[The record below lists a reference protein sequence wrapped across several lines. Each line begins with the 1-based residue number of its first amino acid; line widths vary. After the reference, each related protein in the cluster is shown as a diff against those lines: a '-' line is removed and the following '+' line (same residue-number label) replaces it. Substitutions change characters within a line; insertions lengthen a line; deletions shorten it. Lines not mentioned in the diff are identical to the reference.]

1 MKIKKIFMSCLLL
14 AGVMTASAQE
24 QYPKTVYDH
33 NPYWYVQIQGGAQ
46 YTLGEI
52 DFKDL
57 ISPNVQVA
65 LGRQFTS
72 VFGAR
77 LAVNAWQSK
86 AGIDGPVSY
95 GKWNWKYV
103 APGIDLTFN
112 LSNLF
117 CGFNPNRIFNFSVFA
132 GAGANIGWDNKVAD
146 INAIGV
152 ANYPETYK
160 YGVSENTAYAW
171 DGTKVRMFGRA
182 GIAADFKVSNAVSLG
197 LELNANTL
205 SDRYNSK
212 KAGNWDWYF
221 NALAGLKIN
230 LGKTYSTRTIEA
242 PKVPEK
248 VVEKVIERVIEKP
261 APQPVVE
268 PTRAVAQK
276 KEDKFRRDVFF
287 QINKTQIAQLKKALA
302 DCEAKPAVVKKETK
316 TEAYMPPVVFQVG
329 KSVIDKNQ
337 QQTVDLIAKY
347 MKKNANAKLEISGY
361 ASPEG
366 DAAKNQALSEARANS
381 VKDMLVKKYKI
392 AANRIT
398 TVGKGV
404 MVGEGADDIEAE
416 FKRIALFKDLS
427 K

>member
-261 APQPVVE
+261 APQSVVE

-287 QINKTQIAQLKKALA
+287 QINKTQIAQLKASEKQKVQEVA
-302 DCEAKPAVVKKETK
+302 D
-316 TEAYMPPVVFQVG
+316 
-329 KSVIDKNQ
+329 
-337 QQTVDLIAKY
+337 Y
-347 MKKNANAKLEISGY
+347 MKANPTSTVEVTGY
-361 ASPEG
+361 ADVGTGNPKINMNLSQRRAQAVR
-366 DAAKNQALSEARANS
+366 DA
-381 VKDMLVKKYKI
+381 LVKTYKI
-392 AANRIT
+392 DASRIKVDYKGDTIQPFAKEIENRVAIC
-398 TVGKGV
+398 
-404 MVGEGADDIEAE
+404 IAE
-416 FKRIALFKDLS
+416 
-427 K
+427 

>member
-205 SDRYNSK
+205 TDRYNSK

-287 QINKTQIAQLKKALA
+287 QINKTQIAQLKASEKQKVKEVADYLKAN
-302 DCEAKPAVVKKETK
+302 PT
-316 TEAYMPPVVFQVG
+316 
-329 KSVIDKNQ
+329 S
-337 QQTVDLIAKY
+337 TV
-347 MKKNANAKLEISGY
+347 EVTGY
-361 ASPEG
+361 ADVGTGNP
-366 DAAKNQALSEARANS
+366 KINMALSQRRAQA
-381 VKDMLVKKYKI
+381 VRDALVKTYKI
-392 AANRIT
+392 DASRIKVDYKGDTIQPFAKEIENRVAIC
-398 TVGKGV
+398 
-404 MVGEGADDIEAE
+404 IAE
-416 FKRIALFKDLS
+416 
-427 K
+427 

>member
-33 NPYWYVQIQGGAQ
+33 NPYWYVQVQGGAQ

-65 LGRQFTS
+65 LGRQFTP

-86 AGIDGPVSY
+86 AGLEANGNTY
-95 GKWNWKYV
+95 KWKWNYV

-132 GAGANIGWDNKVAD
+132 GAGANIGWDNKKAD
-146 INAIGV
+146 IEAYGR
-152 ANYPETYK
+152 AAYPVTTTTY
-160 YGVSENTAYAW
+160 GFAPENTQYAW

-182 GIAADFKVSNAVSLG
+182 GIAADFRVSESVSLG

-221 NALAGLKIN
+221 NALAGVKID
-230 LGKTYSTRTIEA
+230 LGKRYTTRTIEA

-248 VVEKVIERVIEKP
+248 VIEKVIERVVEKP
-261 APQPVVE
+261 APTPMVE

-276 KEDKFRRDVFF
+276 KEQFRRDVFF
-287 QINKTQIAQLKKALA
+287 TIGRTNISKTEMTKVKEVADYLKANPNATVEVTGYADRGTGNPTINERLSKQRAQTVFNTLTRTYKINKDRIKVDYKGDTIQPF
-302 DCEAKPAVVKKETK
+302 AK
-316 TEAYMPPVVFQVG
+316 
-329 KSVIDKNQ
+329 
-337 QQTVDLIAKY
+337 
-347 MKKNANAKLEISGY
+347 
-361 ASPEG
+361 
-366 DAAKNQALSEARANS
+366 
-381 VKDMLVKKYKI
+381 
-392 AANRIT
+392 
-398 TVGKGV
+398 
-404 MVGEGADDIEAE
+404 DIENRVAICIAE
-416 FKRIALFKDLS
+416 
-427 K
+427 